1 MICFELLYVNNLW
14 KISFDL
20 SKLIGDNSVPY
31 AWFYLHL
38 HAIFHLLYLVS
49 EKNAEYLSSQRL
61 HFPEFEKLRLDDLEI
76 SNKTST
82 TQLNII
88 VYIVTQL
95 KLNKVGLSIN
105 KMSFEFDVKLVSS
118 MSSTKLV
125 ESCTINSDL
134 IHLNGE
140 AFSVWQKFFL
150 YTYSSYS

>member
-1 MICFELLYVNNLW
+1 MI
-14 KISFDL
+14 L
-20 SKLIGDNSVPY
+20 SSSTCNFSLT
-31 AWFYLHL
+31 
-38 HAIFHLLYLVS
+38 YLVS

-61 HFPEFEKLRLDDLEI
+61 HFPEFERLRLDDLEI

-88 VYIVTQL
+88 VYIVTQP

-105 KMSFEFDVKLVSS
+105 KMSFEFDVKFVSS

-140 AFSVWQKFFL
+140 AFSV
-150 YTYSSYS
+150 